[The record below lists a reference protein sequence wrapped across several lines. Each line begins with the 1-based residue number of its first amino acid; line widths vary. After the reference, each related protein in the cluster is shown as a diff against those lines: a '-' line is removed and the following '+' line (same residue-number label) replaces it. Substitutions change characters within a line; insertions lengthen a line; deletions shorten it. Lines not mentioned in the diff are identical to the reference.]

1 MTRTKLFLIVF
12 LLGLLAG
19 LLMWAQREN
28 PTPSLNRSEDPV
40 YVGMKI
46 CAECHTEQVRQW
58 SGSHHDLAMQP
69 ATEKTVRGSFDGA
82 TITAQGVT
90 SKFFKKDGRFMVRTD
105 GPDGLLHEYA
115 ISYAFG
121 DTPLQQYLIEFP
133 GGRYQALGLAW
144 DTRAQE
150 EGGQQWFHL
159 YPNEWVSPP
168 SSLHWTGRDQTW
180 NYMCAE
186 CHSTDLKKRY
196 DLVTDTYA
204 TVWSELNVSCE
215 ACHGPGSAHVQWA
228 KARQV
233 KKDSAEAEAKGL
245 RAPLKDHSGGMW
257 LFNPGDPIARRTIAR
272 TPTMEIDMCARCH
285 SRRSVIHED
294 YVHGRPLLDSHL
306 PALLEEPLYH
316 ADGQINE
323 EVYVYGSFIQSK
335 MYRAGVLC
343 SDCHEPHSLK
353 LRAAGNSLCAGCH
366 APAAFETPEHH
377 FHKTG
382 SAGANC
388 TECHMPA
395 KTYMVVDPRRDHS
408 FRIPKPRLSQMLGTP
423 NACTG
428 CHQDRTPAWAERTVT
443 KWYGTQ
449 RQASPHYGEALA
461 AGRLREPNAGHRLA
475 QLAQNQKEPG
485 IARATALS
493 LLQYYPS
500 EATMA
505 AIRRG
510 AADKDSLVRLG
521 AMRAL
526 RGVPVQYRIEVAEPL
541 LRDPVRAVRI
551 EAARATA
558 PVPAEALS
566 AEQNLAWEQT
576 AQEYFQAQEVNA
588 DRPES
593 HLNIGVLHAEHGQ
606 HDRAEAAYHTALR
619 LDPGFVPALVNLADL
634 YRAQQQDDRGESLL
648 RRAIELE
655 PDNATVHQAMG
666 LWLVRQGKPQ
676 EALRHFEKAATSA
689 PNDPSYGYFYG
700 LALHSTQHSDQAIRT
715 LEQTVK
721 RHPSYK
727 PLLVALVS
735 INQETGQYAMARRYA
750 ERLAELDP
758 EDREARRMLADLPP
772 ARP

>member
-1 MTRTKLFLIVF
+1 MTRTRLFLIVVLF
-12 LLGLLAG
+12 GLSAG
-19 LLMWAQREN
+19 VLIWAQRED

-46 CAECHTEQVRQW
+46 CAECHAEEARRW

-69 ATEKTVRGSFDGA
+69 ATGKTVRGNFDGA

-90 SKFFKKDGRFMVRTD
+90 STFFKQEGRFMVRTD
-105 GPDGLLHEYA
+105 GPDGRLQEYA
-115 ISYAFG
+115 ISYTFG
-121 DTPLQQYLIEFP
+121 ETPLQQYLIEFP

-144 DTRAQE
+144 DTRAKEQ
-150 EGGQQWFHL
+150 GGQRWFHL
-159 YPNEWVSPP
+159 YPNERVTPP

-196 DLVTDTYA
+196 DLTTDTYA
-204 TVWSELNVSCE
+204 TAWSELNVSCE

-228 KARQV
+228 KAGQP
-233 KKDSAEAEAKGL
+233 KEYSGESGAKGL
-245 RAPLKDHSGGMW
+245 RAPLKDYSGGIW
-257 LFNPGDPIARRTIAR
+257 SFSPGNRIARRTVAR
-272 TPTMEIDMCARCH
+272 NPTMEIDMCARCH
-285 SRRSVIHED
+285 SRRSGIHED

-335 MYRAGVLC
+335 MYRAGVVC

-366 APAAFETPEHH
+366 APAAFDTAEHH
-377 FHKTG
+377 FHKAG
-382 SAGANC
+382 SQGANC

-395 KTYMVVDPRRDHS
+395 NTYMVVDPRRDHS
-408 FRIPKPRLSQMLGTP
+408 FRIPRPGLSRTLGTP

-428 CHQDRTPAWAERTVT
+428 CHNDKTPAWAEGTVT

-461 AGRLREPNAGHRLA
+461 AGRLREPSAWHRLV
-475 QLAQNQKEPG
+475 QLAQNREESG
-485 IARATALS
+485 MVRATALS
-493 LLQYYPS
+493 LLQHYPS
-500 EATMA
+500 EATIA
-505 AIRRG
+505 AIRHG
-510 AADKDSLVRLG
+510 AAEKDALVRMG
-521 AMRAL
+521 TMRAL
-526 RGVPVQYRIEVAEPL
+526 RAVPPLFRIEVAEPL

-551 EAARATA
+551 EAARAMA

-566 AEQNLAWEQT
+566 TEQNLAWERA
-576 AQEYFQAQEVNA
+576 AQEYIQAQEANA

-606 HDRAEAAYHTALR
+606 PDRAEAAYHTALR
-619 LDPGFVPALVNLADL
+619 LDPAFVPALVNLADL
-634 YRAQQQDDRGESLL
+634 YREQQQDDRGEPLL

-655 PDNATVHQAMG
+655 PDNATARQAMG
-666 LWLVRQGKPQ
+666 LWLVRQGKQ
-676 EALRHFEKAATSA
+676 EEALQHFEKAATSA
-689 PNDPSYGYFYG
+689 PHDPSYGYVYG
-700 LALHSTQHSDQAIRT
+700 LALHSTQRSDQAIRT
-715 LEQTVK
+715 LEQTAK

-735 INQETGQYAMARRYA
+735 INQEARRHAVARRYA
-750 ERLAELDP
+750 ERLVELDP
-758 EDREARRMLADLPP
+758 EDKAARRMLADLQL